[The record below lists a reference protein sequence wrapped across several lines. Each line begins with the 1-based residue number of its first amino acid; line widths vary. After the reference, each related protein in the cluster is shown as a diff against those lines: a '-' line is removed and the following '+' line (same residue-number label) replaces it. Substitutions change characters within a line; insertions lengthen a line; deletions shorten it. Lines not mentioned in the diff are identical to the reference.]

1 MKSQTETKSQ
11 PDTNANP
18 ADATG
23 RDVAT
28 TWIALVALVVIA
40 VVSGLLFT

>member
-1 MKSQTETKSQ
+1 MKTQTQTQSK
-11 PDTNANP
+11 PDTDGNP

-28 TWIALVALVVIA
+28 TWIALIALVVIA